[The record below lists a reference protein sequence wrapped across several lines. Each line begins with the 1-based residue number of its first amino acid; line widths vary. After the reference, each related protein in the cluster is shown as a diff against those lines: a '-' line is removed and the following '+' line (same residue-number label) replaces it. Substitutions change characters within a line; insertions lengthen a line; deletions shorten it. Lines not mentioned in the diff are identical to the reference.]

1 MEVTT
6 LSVRTSPGGAKTAD
20 LRGQSRIPQP
30 PSFIPLLSPK
40 SARNPALS
48 SSLPSSLSVPQL
60 GLVPPNR
67 TPSGSGPPSQQAPP
81 HSPQALSTHGSGGS
95 SLPSLRTLRNL
106 LPFGSGKPASGTA
119 TSGPLRSPFAS
130 FAPVR
135 RSSTTIERKNSSQ
148 FSRPADDSDGAVIS
162 IAPSPP
168 RQASPERTRDASSS
182 ADAHDSPVPTPLS
195 GSPLDG
201 ELGPPV
207 VIFNPEP
214 PLSSELSTIL
224 ESDLSGL
231 SKHLPALDESHITDI
246 SGNRYSSGPGASPPS
261 PGTDDDEVV
270 APDTSVLD
278 LSTSQL
284 KEEVMHA
291 LKEKPSTNGWLTG
304 VVVEDL
310 TDSRPASRNRREAH
324 EGYAEVEPEESLH
337 LDALDPDLAALLS
350 PNRVRGRQP
359 SNLLAPV
366 PIHQNSSAIAPPRI
380 FPPSR
385 AVTPQSRPSPL
396 GSSPVDASPSSA
408 TGSARSQH
416 SPVRA
421 TAPHSGLVRSVPSR
435 FVPRLMR
442 SATDNALT
450 GRGDRGV
457 ESFSRTPSDS
467 ALQLDEARRVSSD
480 GVYLRRSPA
489 SPLPLEFQSQPSLQQ
504 THTEQHRRVASSR
517 LATPARFGAHTS
529 GPSRLL
535 RSALPSSSSSAIPTG
550 WSGESPSPTSR
561 ASSSLGAA
569 ADRLNRPRTSE
580 DGALGGRPTARERLG
595 YTPRSRNRS
604 LSVGNGNGNG
614 ERVTSPAPR
623 TATEWLGP
631 RTVKAFAAAGLLERD
646 RDPSNSVSRFG
657 STRSLGDRDQ
667 RALAPSRLAVS
678 EAGSVA
684 SSWRSASRAMTH
696 SDATAS
702 TSTGAPRTTRS
713 AESTA
718 PTSVSMSRPQSRT
731 PSPQHKGHQAALQ
744 AMQDKHA
751 TETGTLL
758 AALADAQHIAQS
770 LRTENSRLT
779 KRVED
784 LEAQLV
790 AAHHA
795 QLRAQQPLARSV
807 FSRVERQ
814 NSSDALARR
823 WPPPVPVLPAH
834 LLSNTPSSR
843 VMDLNRLEDADAED
857 STYHGGRVARLRR
870 ASGSE
875 SVFALPPPNM
885 SMLLQEQPA
894 GSRRSASTVSLTTAG
909 APTDGPGSP
918 RSLFLRPEHELHLG
932 DMGSLFTE
940 DETDD
945 AGDDED
951 A

>member
-6 LSVRTSPGGAKTAD
+6 LSLRTSPGGAKTAD
-20 LRGQSRIPQP
+20 LRGQTRIPQP

-40 SARNPALS
+40 SARNPPLS

-67 TPSGSGPPSQQAPP
+67 TPSGSGPPSQAPP

-95 SLPSLRTLRNL
+95 SLPSLRSLRNL

-119 TSGPLRSPFAS
+119 TSGPSRSPFAS

-148 FSRPADDSDGAVIS
+148 FSRPEDDSDGAVIS

-168 RQASPERTRDASSS
+168 RRASPERTRDASSS
-182 ADAHDSPVPTPLS
+182 ADAHDSSVPTPLS

-231 SKHLPALDESHITDI
+231 SKHLPALDESHITGL
-246 SGNRYSSGPGASPPS
+246 SGNRYLSGSGASPAS

-284 KEEVMHA
+284 NEEVMHA

-366 PIHQNSSAIAPPRI
+366 PIHQNPPAIAPPRI

-416 SPVRA
+416 SPVRT
-421 TAPHSGLVRSVPSR
+421 TAPHSSIVRSVPTR

-450 GRGDRGV
+450 GRGERGV

-489 SPLPLEFQSQPSLQQ
+489 SPLPSEFQSQPSLQQ
-504 THTEQHRRVASSR
+504 THTEQHRRVTSSR
-517 LATPARFGAHTS
+517 LATPARFGIHTS
-529 GPSRLL
+529 GASRLL

-550 WSGESPSPTSR
+550 WGGDSPSPTSR

-580 DGALGGRPTARERLG
+580 DGALGGRPSARERLG

-604 LSVGNGNGNG
+604 LSVGNGNS

-623 TATEWLGP
+623 APTEWLGP

-646 RDPSNSVSRFG
+646 RDPSASRFG

-667 RALAPSRLAVS
+667 RALAPSRLAMS

-696 SDATAS
+696 SDATTS
-702 TSTGAPRTTRS
+702 TSTTGAPRTTRS

-718 PTSVSMSRPQSRT
+718 PTSISMSRPQSRT

-770 LRTENSRLT
+770 LRTENARLT

-790 AAHHA
+790 AVHHA

-807 FSRVERQ
+807 FTRGVERQ

-823 WPPPVPVLPAH
+823 WPPPVPALPTH
-834 LLSNTPSSR
+834 LLPNTPNSR
-843 VMDLNRLEDADAED
+843 VLDLNHLEDADAED
-857 STYHGGRVARLRR
+857 STYHGGRVARSRR

-885 SMLLQEQPA
+885 SMLLQELPA
-894 GSRRSASTVSLTTAG
+894 GSRRSASTVSVTTVG
-909 APTDGPGSP
+909 AATDGPGSP

-945 AGDDED
+945 TGDDED